1 MEHLYS
7 LLVADDERVIREG
20 IQRILNREK
29 VRITLAEDGIQTWEL
44 FQKQGFDLLLL
55 DLKMPGLEGMEIL
68 RRIKEHSPDQIV
80 IVITGQA
87 TIEAAVEA
95 MKFGAYDFITK
106 PFLPDH
112 LRLAVRRALE
122 KRRLEMEARQL
133 LEERTKSLKD
143 IALEQSRIQT
153 IIRSMASGV
162 LVTDHNQV
170 VVLHNP
176 ALAHLLRLPDD
187 PLIGKPLPEN
197 PSLKILTEA
206 IGQVL
211 QKNGP
216 LSLFQESSLGDE
228 NPIFLRTHTAAVT
241 DEEAGILGSVSVIE
255 DISYLKNLDR
265 MKNEFVAM
273 VAHELRAPLSAIHQQ
288 ISVILEGLA
297 GDTTPK
303 QQELLKRSQERADG
317 LLSLIRDLLDIS
329 KMETGRSF
337 QQKTPLDLL
346 ALTEKTVALMTSSA
360 QAKNQVLTLKADPD
374 LPRINADPEAMEEM
388 LTNLISN
395 AVKFTP
401 EQGSIEVLLKS
412 EADHLLIQVSDNGIG
427 IAPDDLTRIFD
438 RFYRVKN
445 EKTRK
450 IVGTGLGLPIVK
462 KIIEAHL
469 GYIQV
474 ESQPDRGTTFKI
486 RIPCL
491 IQERKNH
498 GHDSAEKE

>member
-1 MEHLYS
+1 MEPFYS

-20 IQRILNREK
+20 IQRTLSREQ
-29 VRITLAEDGIQTWEL
+29 VQITLAEDGLQTWEL
-44 FQKQGFDLLLL
+44 FQKQKFDLLLL

-68 RRIKEHSPDQIV
+68 RRIKEHSPAQIV

-122 KRRLEMEARQL
+122 KLRLEREARQL
-133 LEERTKSLKD
+133 LEERVKSLKD
-143 IALEQSRIQT
+143 IAREQSRIQT
-153 IIRSMASGV
+153 IIRCMASGV
-162 LVTDHNQV
+162 LVTDRDQV
-170 VVLHNP
+170 VVLYNP
-176 ALAHLLRLPDD
+176 ALAHLLGLPDA
-187 PLIGKPLPEN
+187 PLIGKPLPET
-197 PSLKILTEA
+197 PSLKTLTEA

-211 QKNGP
+211 QENGP
-216 LSLFQESSLGDE
+216 RSLFQESSLGDE
-228 NPIFLRTHTAAVT
+228 NPVFLRTHTAAVT
-241 DEEAGILGSVSVIE
+241 DEAADILGSVSVIE
-255 DISYLKNLDR
+255 DISYLKNLDQ

-288 ISVILEGLA
+288 ITVILEGLA

-346 ALTEKTVALMTSSA
+346 VLAEKTVALLTNSA
-360 QAKNQVLTLKADPD
+360 QAKNQTLILKAEPD
-374 LPRINADPEAMEEM
+374 LPRVNADPEAMEEM

-401 EQGSIEVLLKS
+401 GKGFIEVLLKP
-412 EADHLLIQVSDNGIG
+412 ETEHLLIQVSDNGIG

-462 KIIEAHL
+462 KIVEAHL

-486 RIPCL
+486 RIPSL
-491 IQERKNH
+491 PEP
-498 GHDSAEKE
+498 GSGGT